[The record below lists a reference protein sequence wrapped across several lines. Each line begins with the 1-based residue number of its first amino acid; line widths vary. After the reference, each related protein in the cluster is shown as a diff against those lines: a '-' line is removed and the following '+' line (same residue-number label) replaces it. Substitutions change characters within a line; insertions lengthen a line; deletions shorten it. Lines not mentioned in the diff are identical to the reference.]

1 MNYLKQLMNAERE
14 FSGLANVKKERSED
28 MSLSLFY
35 RNKNLYEFYK
45 CRKERDS
52 YRREIEELADE
63 QFPLHLE
70 IDIHEI
76 LNSTAS

>member
-14 FSGLANVKKERSED
+14 FSGLAQVKKKGSKN
-28 MSLSLFY
+28 MSLTLAE
-35 RNKNLYEFYK
+35 RNRNLYNFFK
-45 CRKERDS
+45 VCRERDS
-52 YRREIEELADE
+52 YRREIEEMADE